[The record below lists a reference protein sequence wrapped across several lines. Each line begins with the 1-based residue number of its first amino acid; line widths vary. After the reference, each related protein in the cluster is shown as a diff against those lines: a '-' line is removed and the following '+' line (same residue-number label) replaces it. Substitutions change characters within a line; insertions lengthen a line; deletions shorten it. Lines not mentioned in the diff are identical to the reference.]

1 MIKKEKENF
10 FYLQIFSVI
19 SAILNIFSALLIAP
33 FIAILSGDERI
44 INSKIFNLFFNNSN
58 NNEDILIYFSSILI
72 FFYCLNILVS
82 LIISYYNFKWSNDLT
97 NYFGTTLFNFFIDKN
112 WIFHTNTSSK
122 VLLSKIHQDTQR
134 LRNVIIEPALEIF
147 SNIFLSIFIFIA
159 ILLVDFVIAISSI
172 ITFIF
177 FYSCFYFLFK
187 SNLRSIGE
195 RITIFYPKY
204 YKILLD
210 SFASIRDTILFKKK
224 DYFSKKFETTLV
236 GMNILWAKQQFIVK
250 LQEQLLK

>member
-1 MIKKEKENF
+1 MKE
-10 FYLQIFSVI
+10 
-19 SAILNIFSALLIAP
+19 LLIVK
-33 FIAILSGDERI
+33 FLIY
-44 INSKIFNLFFNNSN
+44 FFNNSN

-147 SNIFLSIFIFIA
+147 FR
-159 ILLVDFVIAISSI
+159 
-172 ITFIF
+172 TY
-177 FYSCFYFLFK
+177 FYLYLY
-187 SNLRSIGE
+187 L
-195 RITIFYPKY
+195 
-204 YKILLD
+204 
-210 SFASIRDTILFKKK
+210 
-224 DYFSKKFETTLV
+224 
-236 GMNILWAKQQFIVK
+236 
-250 LQEQLLK
+250 